1 MMNIMKKSVLV
12 GTSSTV
18 LVSILLSACATIFS
32 GTKEDISIDSDPP
45 KAKIYVNDEYI
56 GEAPV
61 RTTFS
66 KDKGYLVTAKKE
78 GYTDSTAGVS
88 KRINN
93 LMWLN
98 LLGGMLCWGI
108 DYLTGAMWTFEKD
121 HVMVKLERKGASA
134 FHAPGQV
141 VAGEGLK
148 VVMHE
153 GKTYVV
159 EPRAADSSSQ

>member
-1 MMNIMKKSVLV
+1 MKKSLLV
-12 GTSSTV
+12 PSAT
-18 LVSILLSACATIFS
+18 LLLASILISACATIFS
-32 GTKEDISIDSDPP
+32 GTKEDIFIDSDPP
-45 KAKIYVNDEYI
+45 KAKIYVNDEFI

-78 GYTDSTAGVS
+78 GYADSTAGVS

-141 VAGEGLK
+141 VAGPGLK

-159 EPRAADSSSQ
+159 EPRGSAESAL